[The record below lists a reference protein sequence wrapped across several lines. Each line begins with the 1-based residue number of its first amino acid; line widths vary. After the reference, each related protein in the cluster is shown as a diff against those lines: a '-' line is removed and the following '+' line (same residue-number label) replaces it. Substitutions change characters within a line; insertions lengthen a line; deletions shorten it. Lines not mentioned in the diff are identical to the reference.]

1 MKIAIIGGAGFIGS
15 HLARTYLNAGHDVF
29 IIDSLINASLKSVD
43 GRARFY
49 QLDIRDNKLQT
60 ILQRERPD
68 VVSHHAVQ
76 REQQSLPLNEVS
88 LFDADVHIRGLIN
101 VLDGCVGASVG
112 KLIFAS
118 GGDSL
123 YGHLAHAH
131 AGQIVA
137 NEQTPLCPQ
146 KPSDI
151 SKVAGEWYVR
161 YYTRH
166 FGLVHTILRYANVYG
181 EINSSQMQHPLSYF
195 VHMLLQK
202 RRPIIRGV
210 VEEIHDHIFI
220 DDVVAAN
227 LKVLTCGHNQT
238 MHISSGQGCTQHQLY
253 RAIRSL
259 LRSDIEPLYI
269 SNTLVEASS
278 CILDNTLARHELK
291 WQPEIDFTLGMQL
304 AVDRLKEHAEAITH
318 VKKEYV
324 EATTHVETVKE
335 VPVRQPNLISVR

>member
-15 HLARTYLNAGHDVF
+15 HLARAYLNAGHDVF
-29 IIDSLINASLKSVD
+29 IIDSLINGSLKSVD

-49 QLDIRDNKLQT
+49 QLDIRDSKLQT

-76 REQQSLPLNEVS
+76 REQQSFPLNEVS

-112 KLIFAS
+112 KIIFAS

-123 YGHLAHAH
+123 YGHLMHAH
-131 AGQIVA
+131 AGHIVA

-146 KPSDI
+146 RPSDI

-166 FGLVHTILRYANVYG
+166 FGLAHTILRYASVYG
-181 EINSSQMQHPLSYF
+181 EIDISQLQHPLSYF
-195 VHMLLQK
+195 VHMLLEE

-210 VEEIHDHIFI
+210 ADEIHDHIFI

-227 LKVLTCGHNQT
+227 LKVLACSRSQT
-238 MHISSGQGCTQHQLY
+238 MHISSGQGYTFNQLY
-253 RAIRSL
+253 QAVRLL
-259 LRSDIEPLYI
+259 LRTGIEPVYI

-291 WQPEIDFTLGMQL
+291 WQPEIDFTRGMQL
-304 AVDRLKEHAEAITH
+304 AVERLKEVNHS
-318 VKKEYV
+318 KEHG
-324 EATTHVETVKE
+324 EATTHVKSVKNIL
-335 VPVRQPNLISVR
+335 VRQPNLIGAR

>member
-112 KLIFAS
+112 KMIFAS

-123 YGHLAHAH
+123 YGHLAHA
-131 AGQIVA
+131 GQIVV

-161 YYTRH
+161 YYTRY

-181 EINSSQMQHPLSYF
+181 EIDCSQMQHPLSYF
-195 VHMLLQK
+195 VHTLLEK
-202 RRPIIRGV
+202 RRPIIRGAA
-210 VEEIHDHIFI
+210 EEVHDHIFI

-238 MHISSGQGCTQHQLY
+238 MHISSGQGYTLYQLY
-253 RAIRSL
+253 QAVRSL
-259 LRSDIEPLYI
+259 LRTDIEPVYI

-278 CILDNTLARHELK
+278 CILDNTFARHELK

-304 AVDRLKEHAEAITH
+304 AVKRI
-318 VKKEYV
+318 KEYV
-324 EATTHVETVKE
+324 GATTRVETVKD
-335 VPVRQPNLISVR
+335 VSVRQQNLISVR